1 MNAQYAGFLISGVGA
16 LAMGSTTYEWIAEH
30 TGFLTDPTRWE
41 YAQPT
46 WVFTSRTL
54 PRPPEGPDIRFV
66 AGAVAPVHAEMA
78 AAAGGNLWVVGGG
91 DLAGQFYD
99 AGLLDDL
106 IIGIA
111 SVSPGWG
118 APLLPRRI
126 VLRPAAAAG
135 RGQGVRS
142 GVRRPALRGRPPAA
156 GLRPAPEIP
165 SAAPYPQGM
174 WKRRFTSADRGDPR
188 RVGSSRGARA
198 RIRIHPWLV
207 ANSLVR
213 LDLLGTG
220 WSYPQCR
227 TQPVHNAAACPS
239 QPAPSCPQG
248 LWMTQRLALPDPF
261 TDRAGL
267 RRLTGA

>member
-1 MNAQYAGFLISGVGA
+1 MRTQYYTATSLDGYIADPDNSLSWLLELDGDDGGAMNAQYAEFISGVGA

-54 PRPPEGPDIRFV
+54 PRPEGPDIRFV
-66 AGAVAPVHAEMA
+66 AGAVAPVHAEMRT

-111 SVSPGWG
+111 PVTLGGG

-126 VLRPAAAAG
+126 VDPPLRLVEAKAY
-135 RGQGVRS
+135 GQVF
-142 GVRRPALRGRPPAA
+142 A
-156 GLRPAPEIP
+156 GLRYEVVHPP
-165 SAAPYPQGM
+165 
-174 WKRRFTSADRGDPR
+174 RG
-188 RVGSSRGARA
+188 
-198 RIRIHPWLV
+198 
-207 ANSLVR
+207 
-213 LDLLGTG
+213 
-220 WSYPQCR
+220 
-227 TQPVHNAAACPS
+227 
-239 QPAPSCPQG
+239 
-248 LWMTQRLALPDPF
+248 
-261 TDRAGL
+261 
-267 RRLTGA
+267 